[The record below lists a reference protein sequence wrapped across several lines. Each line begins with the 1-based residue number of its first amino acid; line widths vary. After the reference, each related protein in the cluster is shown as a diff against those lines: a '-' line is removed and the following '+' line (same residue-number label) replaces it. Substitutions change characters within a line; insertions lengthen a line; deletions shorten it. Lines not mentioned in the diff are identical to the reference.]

1 MKLTTTEIQKAR
13 TLAAIN
19 NLRLGKA
26 INLVKKRITRLNA
39 RPMYIGSAK
48 KAESY
53 YIL

>member
-1 MKLTTTEIQKAR
+1 MKLTTTELQKAR

-19 NLRLGKA
+19 NIRLGKA
-26 INLVKKRITRLNA
+26 INLVKKRITRLST